1 MKEILKKI
9 LPTKIANRLRLLKLV
24 FSKKLSYAQDCLFT
38 TIKTDFMKDPLFIES
53 YNIGRALMPNSWGD
67 YQFHWRAY
75 VICWSANQAKNLEGD
90 FVDCGVNTGMF
101 SKMIINFI
109 KFENLKKDYYLL
121 DTFNGMSE
129 KYSSKEEIQ
138 RSEEMGYST
147 DIYEEVKNTFH
158 GLDYVKIIKGAVPET
173 LPLVLSEKI
182 SFLSVDMNC
191 ALPERE
197 ALEFFWDRIVKGG
210 IVLIDDY
217 GFPGHEEQKKLHDE
231 FAKEK
236 GVLILP
242 LPTGQGMI
250 VK

>member
-24 FSKKLSYAQDCLFT
+24 FSKKLNYAQDCLYT
-38 TIKTDFMKDPLFIES
+38 TVKTDFMHDKLFIES
-53 YNIGRALMPNSWGD
+53 YNKGRVLMPDSWGD

-75 VICWSANQAKNLEGD
+75 VLCWSASQAKNLEGD
-90 FVDCGVNTGMF
+90 FVECGVNTGMF
-101 SKMIINFI
+101 SKMIINFTQ
-109 KFENLKKDYYLL
+109 FEKSKKDYYLL

-129 KYSSKEEIQ
+129 KYSSPEEIQ
-138 RSEEMGYST
+138 RSVDMGYSD
-147 DIYEEVKNTFH
+147 DIYEEVKETFK

-182 SFLSVDMNC
+182 SFLSIDMNC
-191 ALPERE
+191 ALPEKE
-197 ALEFFWDRIVKGG
+197 ALEFFWDKIVKGG
-210 IVLIDDY
+210 IILIDDY
-217 GFPGHEEQKKLHDE
+217 GFPGHDDQKKLHDN

-236 GVLILP
+236 GILILP

-250 VK
+250 IK